1 MIWQSIAKKKWNEN
15 LKLLETSDCSKTS
28 VNSCLVYNQCMEES
42 VKRTVL
48 KVSKNQVKT
57 FCSLLFFFF
66 KGVMIEIMAKRS
78 LKDTFHKETSRDTW

>member
-1 MIWQSIAKKKWNEN
+1 
-15 LKLLETSDCSKTS
+15 
-28 VNSCLVYNQCMEES
+28 MEES

-78 LKDTFHKETSRDTW
+78 LKDTFHKETSRDM